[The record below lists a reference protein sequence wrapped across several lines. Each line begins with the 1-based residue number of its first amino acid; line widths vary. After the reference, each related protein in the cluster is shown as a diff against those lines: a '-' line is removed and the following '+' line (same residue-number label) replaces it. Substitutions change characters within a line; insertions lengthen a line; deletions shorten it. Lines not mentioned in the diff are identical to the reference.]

1 MLLNFRFKNFRSFYD
16 EQELSMIATS
26 ITEHNHYLMEQDD
39 YHVLPS
45 AIIYGAN
52 ASGKSNVIKALMLLK
67 EIVLSGSIEK
77 NNSLMLDV
85 LELLPFIHDKKMHD
99 EPVLL
104 SIECKIDGYVYLY
117 ELKIQVSIESNKDKC
132 RRCIAGEKLSVNDV
146 LLFERNKKAVTLHT
160 DDKALEIFKCF
171 DCEDI
176 YETKKILTNSIN
188 KNLDELKLF
197 LSIGFKNFVCS
208 KCADLIINWFAKNL
222 KLYENYEAMDYYSF
236 DSFETDEE
244 DLLLSTSFWNIYFKN
259 AEIGPQEI
267 FIKKENEINDLVSV
281 YKVDGLK
288 NELVMSSWIMESD
301 GTLNMHKL
309 SDVVLYI
316 LLTGSVLVMDELG
329 NSLHPDLISS
339 IIRAFNDLDINK
351 RGAQLIMT
359 SHNPALLSA
368 FRRDQIYFTEK
379 NEAFKSTLYSLYDFK
394 EDRDRVRKDA
404 ALMKNYI
411 NGNYGA
417 VPNSDF
423 AGSIKKFI
431 NEFEEFIEN
440 NNE

>member
-1 MLLNFRFKNFRSFYD
+1 
-16 EQELSMIATS
+16 
-26 ITEHNHYLMEQDD
+26 
-39 YHVLPS
+39 
-45 AIIYGAN
+45 
-52 ASGKSNVIKALMLLK
+52 
-67 EIVLSGSIEK
+67 
-77 NNSLMLDV
+77 
-85 LELLPFIHDKKMHD
+85 
-99 EPVLL
+99 
-104 SIECKIDGYVYLY
+104 
-117 ELKIQVSIESNKDKC
+117 
-132 RRCIAGEKLSVNDV
+132 
-146 LLFERNKKAVTLHT
+146 
-160 DDKALEIFKCF
+160 
-171 DCEDI
+171 
-176 YETKKILTNSIN
+176 
-188 KNLDELKLF
+188 
-197 LSIGFKNFVCS
+197 
-208 KCADLIINWFAKNL
+208 
-222 KLYENYEAMDYYSF
+222 
-236 DSFETDEE
+236 
-244 DLLLSTSFWNIYFKN
+244 
-259 AEIGPQEI
+259 
-267 FIKKENEINDLVSV
+267 
-281 YKVDGLK
+281 
-288 NELVMSSWIMESD
+288 
-301 GTLNMHKL
+301 
-309 SDVVLYI
+309 
-316 LLTGSVLVMDELG
+316 MDELG